1 MLTLPRHNLELID
14 YCDIFKSKIETP
26 LLNDLESH
34 HLIKQDKINIKNRD
48 TKRLFYHHII
58 HELCE
63 HVLSVKGNNKLV
75 IVYSTTT
82 VPSNDVHKYIAESDL
97 MNFSNKFIDRIS
109 KMLPIKILQ
118 VDTTFRDVSDIIDLQ
133 TGECFEL
140 INNAIHLSESFDIG
154 SFSFA
159 KARYFSKKYGLT
171 FLSNNFFKQIKQKQ
185 LILC

>member
-1 MLTLPRHNLELID
+1 MLTLPRHNLTLID
-14 YCDIFKSKIETP
+14 FCDIFKSKIETP
-26 LLNDLESH
+26 LMNDLESH
-34 HLIKQDKINIKNRD
+34 SLIKEDHINLKNRD

-58 HELCE
+58 YELCDY
-63 HVLSVKGNNKLV
+63 VLAVKGNNKLV

-82 VPSNDVHKYIAESDL
+82 VPTQHIHEYVTESDL
-97 MNFSNKFIDRIS
+97 MDFSNKFIDRVS

-118 VDTTFRDVSDIIDLQ
+118 VDTTFKDVSEIIELQ